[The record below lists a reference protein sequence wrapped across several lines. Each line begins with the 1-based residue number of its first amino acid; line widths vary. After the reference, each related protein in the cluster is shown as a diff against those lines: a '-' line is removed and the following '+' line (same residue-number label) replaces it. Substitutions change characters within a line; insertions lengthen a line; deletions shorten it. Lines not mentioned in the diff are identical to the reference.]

1 MSYQVEEFLGC
12 TIVTG
17 SVPIMEMV
25 AIMTG
30 SGENAVMD
38 PGMAKVYGAGMVI
51 GTPENLEKLR
61 KSPRTLELS
70 HAKATSE
77 AGNSNLSED
86 AMKWLEFGE
95 RGSSSEA
102 IFSRI
107 TGITL
112 DGEVNTDHP
121 LDGDDFRRCRLLLEA
136 VPEFQAKLTLMK
148 DVSTQWH
155 SLVNSWQE
163 LCDVMDAEA
172 PQWRE
177 RKGTSR
183 NLNDKMAEFLE

>member
-1 MSYQVEEFLGC
+1 MSYTVEEYLGC

-17 SVPIMEMV
+17 SVPILEMV
-25 AIMTG
+25 AIMRR
-30 SGENAVMD
+30 SGDDGVMD
-38 PGMAKVYGAGMVI
+38 PGMGKVYGACMVI
-51 GTPENLEKLR
+51 GIPENLEKLR
-61 KSPRTLELS
+61 ASPRTLELAR
-70 HAKATSE
+70 AKAISD
-77 AGNSNLSED
+77 AGSGNLSDD

-102 IFSRI
+102 MFSRI
-107 TGITL
+107 TGIML
-112 DGEVNTDHP
+112 DGETNTDHP

-136 VPEFQAKLTLMK
+136 VPEFQAKLSLMK

-172 PQWRE
+172 PLWRD

-183 NLNDKMAEFLE
+183 NVNDKMAEFLE

>member
-1 MSYQVEEFLGC
+1 MSYSVEEFLGC

-17 SVPIMEMV
+17 TVPVMEMV
-25 AIMTG
+25 AIMQ
-30 SGENAVMD
+30 SGGDTTVMD
-38 PGMAKVYGAGMVI
+38 PGMAKVYGASLVI

-61 KSPRTLELS
+61 AAPRTHEMARS
-70 HAKATSE
+70 KAAAE
-77 AGNSNLSED
+77 AGGTNLSEN
-86 AMKWLEFGE
+86 AMKWLEYGE

-102 IFSRI
+102 MFSRI
-107 TGITL
+107 TGIVL
-112 DGEVNTDHP
+112 DGEINTDHP

-136 VPEFQAKLTLMK
+136 VPEFQSKLQLMK

-155 SLVNSWQE
+155 SLVNSWEE

-172 PQWRE
+172 PQWRD

>member
-12 TIVTG
+12 TIVNG

-38 PGMAKVYGAGMVI
+38 PGLAKVYGAGMVI

-107 TGITL
+107 TGIAL